1 MEQGEIS
8 QYLYF
13 LNMFLC
19 KNKIP
24 KSTLKN
30 LTICRDDNVHVQQT
44 MLLTEALEDKDI
56 LFRQQFYPDQ
66 DHSIPKYHK
75 HLYHSLT
82 DFLINDCFK
91 WLRAVSKP
99 PIPSIVLI
107 TIIHFDSRS
116 PLSIDMKV
124 KSKSSQK

>member
-1 MEQGEIS
+1 
-8 QYLYF
+8 
-13 LNMFLC
+13 
-19 KNKIP
+19 
-24 KSTLKN
+24 
-30 LTICRDDNVHVQQT
+30 

-99 PIPSIVLI
+99 SIVVI
-107 TIIHFDSRS
+107 TIVHFDSRCLLVLMYSERMQFVAEKLLKLKALS
-116 PLSIDMKV
+116 PQKGMRNKVIVDID
-124 KSKSSQK
+124 Q